1 MEDDISDSLINN
13 SEMENTE
20 TGDIKTEFSS
30 IIKESSNNS
39 INSSPSHKK
48 IKEDATRMKIDFKN
62 SNSWRDTDKAINN
75 VEAPP
80 NLNLTE
86 NPMIR
91 ENMNTHK
98 K

>member
-1 MEDDISDSLINN
+1 MINDSLINN

-20 TGDIKTEFSS
+20 TGDIKTELSS
-30 IIKESSNNS
+30 IIKESSNDS
-39 INSSPSHKK
+39 INSGSSHKK
-48 IKEDATRMKIDFKN
+48 IKEDATRIKIDFKN
-62 SNSWRDTDKAINN
+62 SNSWRDTDKPNN

-86 NPMIR
+86 NPMIGG
-91 ENMNTHK
+91 NMNTHK